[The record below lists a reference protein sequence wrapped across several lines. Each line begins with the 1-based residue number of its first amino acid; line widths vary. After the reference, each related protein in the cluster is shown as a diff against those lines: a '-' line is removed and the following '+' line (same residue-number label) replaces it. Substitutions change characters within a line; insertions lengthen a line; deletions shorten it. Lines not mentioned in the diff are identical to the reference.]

1 VIDEPEHAL
10 DAFRSALTAQ
20 REHGAAHPL
29 RISWFGDSV
38 TADDQIT
45 HGLRRRLQADLGDGG
60 PGFVF
65 AAPPHPYCQ
74 HRALARS
81 VSEEW
86 TVHGISG
93 LIQPDLLLGLGGST
107 ETEDGGTIKLVPA
120 NPITSFDLHYL
131 AQPGGGTLELIADG
145 KTAGKL
151 ETNSSAKHG
160 LFFAAELAGAK
171 KLELHARGRIRLFG
185 AALETKQGAVVD
197 NLGIVNAT
205 AKAMRH
211 HQLPEHFK
219 NQLAHRSPDLVV
231 VMYGTNEA
239 EWLVANGAGM
249 AEHERVLDELLAN
262 IRSVANAVLVV
273 SPLDQLDYKTAGL
286 PPRTSIPA
294 MVEAQHRAATANG
307 CAFWDTYA
315 WMGGKGSSATWF
327 KQGLVVK
334 DYQHPTSEG
343 ADKIA
348 GALYSALVG

>member
-1 VIDEPEHAL
+1 MAPEVRIDEPKHAL
-10 DAFRSALTAQ
+10 DSFRTA
-20 REHGAAHPL
+20 RDNKKV

-45 HGLRRRLQADLGDGG
+45 HGVRRRLQAELGDGG

-74 HRALARS
+74 HRALSRT
-81 VSEEW
+81 VSDEW
-86 TVHGISG
+86 TVHGIAA
-93 LIQPDLLLGLGGST
+93 LIPPDLLLGLGGST

-120 NPITSFDLHYL
+120 TPITSFDLHYL

-151 ETNSSAKHG
+151 ETKASEKHG
-160 LFFAAELAGAK
+160 LFWTVELAAAK
-171 KLELHARGRIRLFG
+171 KLELRARGRMRLFG

-205 AKAMRH
+205 AKAMHH
-211 HQLPEHFK
+211 HQLPEHFR
-219 NQLAHRSPDLVV
+219 NQLAHRNPDLVV

-239 EWLVANGAGM
+239 EWIAANGAGM
-249 AEHERVLDELLAN
+249 AEHEKLLGELLAN
-262 IRSVANAVLVV
+262 IRSVASSVLVI
-273 SPLDQLDYKTAGL
+273 SPLDQLDYKTPGL
-286 PPRTSIPA
+286 PPRASIPA
-294 MVEAQHRAATANG
+294 MVEAQRRAATANG
-307 CAFWDTYA
+307 CAFFDTYA

-343 ADKIA
+343 ADKLA
-348 GALYSALVG
+348 GALFAELMK